1 VLLPPAAVLLLLLL
15 LPHRDS
21 LPPAPGTRVALIA
34 RSAAATTEHRCP
46 LAAVSHRCRRSCE
59 SSCRMPI
66 RLPLLT
72 VFFARWQVITQA
84 PLHARERALYRL
96 AQLGV
101 GLSSVPG
108 AWAAE

>member
-1 VLLPPAAVLLLLLL
+1 
-15 LPHRDS
+15 
-21 LPPAPGTRVALIA
+21 
-34 RSAAATTEHRCP
+34 
-46 LAAVSHRCRRSCE
+46 
-59 SSCRMPI
+59 MPI